1 MCFFGVENSSYLT
14 GVDEL
19 KGAES
24 ALEVGSVGL
33 KVVEGASDGGL
44 KLRGVLARGA
54 VGRDLVELRGR
65 HFGDCRYRV
74 DRSVVVDCKSL
85 EESGRDDGLALRK
98 VEWVPICGAAPR
110 TRARKPSAYRW

>member
-1 MCFFGVENSSYLT
+1 MSRISYLT
-14 GVDEL
+14 GRDEL

-24 ALEVGSVGL
+24 TLEVGSVGL
-33 KVVEGASDGGL
+33 KVVEGASNGGL

-85 EESGRDDGLALRK
+85 EER
-98 VEWVPICGAAPR
+98 
-110 TRARKPSAYRW
+110 PS

>member
-1 MCFFGVENSSYLT
+1 MVCADAGTGTRRVFGFLFRGVEISYLA
-14 GVDEL
+14 GRDEL
-19 KGAES
+19 QRAES
-24 ALEVGSVGL
+24 SLEVGSVGL

-44 KLRGVLARGA
+44 KLRRVLARGA

-85 EESGRDDGLALRK
+85 KAAVVMD
-98 VEWVPICGAAPR
+98 CG
-110 TRARKPSAYRW
+110 